1 MTKIIFDKCFAICM
15 MFLLL
20 VPMLVIAILV
30 KLTSKGPALHWS
42 ERVGQNSNI
51 FLMPKFRTMHAGTPQ
66 VATHL
71 INDPA
76 QYVTP
81 FGRLLRKFSLDELPQ
96 LWSIFAGDMS
106 VVGPRPALFNQKDLI
121 SLRKKKGIDALKPGL
136 TGLAQVS
143 GRDDLE
149 LDEKVDYDLDYLNR
163 QSLRLDIQLI
173 LATAGVVLK
182 RSGISH

>member
-1 MTKIIFDKCFAICM
+1 MTKIIFDKCFTICM

-20 VPMLVIAILV
+20 IPMLVIAILV
-30 KLTSKGPALHWS
+30 KLTSKGPVLHWS
-42 ERVGQNSNI
+42 ERVGQNSTI
-51 FLMPKFRTMHAGTPQ
+51 FLMPKFRTMHTGTPQ

-71 INDPA
+71 IDNPA

-96 LWSIFAGDMS
+96 LWSIFVGDMS
-106 VVGPRPALFNQKDLI
+106 VVGPRPALFNQQDLI
-121 SLRKKKGIDALKPGL
+121 LMREKKGIDALKPGL

-149 LDEKVDYDLDYLNR
+149 LDEKVDYDFDYLNR
-163 QSLRLDIQLI
+163 QSLLLDIKLI
-173 LATAGVVLK
+173 LATASVVLK